1 MDCKKCKFGKR
12 KKYFQTIVIC
22 PRTKKEVLV
31 THKFCI
37 EKCDE
42 K

>member
-1 MDCKKCKFGKR
+1 MKCKKCKFSNR
-12 KKYFQTIVIC
+12 KKHVQTIVVC
-22 PRTKKEVLV
+22 PRTKNEVLV
-31 THKFCI
+31 TPKFCI